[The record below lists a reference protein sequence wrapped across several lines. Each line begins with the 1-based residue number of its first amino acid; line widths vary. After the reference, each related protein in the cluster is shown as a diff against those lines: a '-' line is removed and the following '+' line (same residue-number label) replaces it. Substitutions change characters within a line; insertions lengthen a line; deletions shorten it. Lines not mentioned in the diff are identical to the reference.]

1 MNISDIMIHINE
13 SLDQEARNSL
23 ENSMRDIEGVI
34 SPRFNTGKEHL
45 LLIAFD
51 PGKTTTKV
59 LLEQTRAAGYTAQ
72 LVGA

>member
-13 SLDQEARNSL
+13 SLDQGARTSL

-34 SPRFNTGKEHL
+34 SPRFNAGKEHL

-51 PGKTTTKV
+51 PGKTTTKA